1 MPDINM
7 KTEVLEHRD
16 AAGLTFLVERLEN
29 VLDVESIPCDMDYKE
44 GCGPCEMRGKNLAC
58 PPHSPYLPEYIGGST
73 KVMALCFRVPLE
85 QFPNHIP
92 DESYWEAYHL
102 VRDLLY
108 EELIAWRG
116 KGHIVAGS
124 GPCHSCR
131 ECVAIK
137 GEKVCRFPDKRV
149 YSLESMGVSVVL
161 FSEAAFDLSLD
172 WSGQG
177 TSADYVSAIGAVFM

>member
-1 MPDINM
+1 M
-7 KTEVLEHRD
+7 KTEVMEHKGGEGR
-16 AAGLTFLVERLEN
+16 TVLVERLESM
-29 VLDVESIPCDMDYKE
+29 LDVESIPCDMDYKT

-58 PPHSPYLPEYIGGST
+58 PPHSPYLPEYIGGSK

-92 DESYWEAYHL
+92 EERYRNAYEM
-102 VRDLLY
+102 VRDMLY
-108 EELIAWRG
+108 EELISWRG
-116 KGHIVAGS
+116 KGHTVAGS

-137 GEKVCRFPDKRV
+137 GGKECIFPEKRV

-161 FSEAAFDLSLD
+161 FSEAAFGLSLD

-177 TSADYVSAIGAVFM
+177 NSAGFVSAIGAVFM